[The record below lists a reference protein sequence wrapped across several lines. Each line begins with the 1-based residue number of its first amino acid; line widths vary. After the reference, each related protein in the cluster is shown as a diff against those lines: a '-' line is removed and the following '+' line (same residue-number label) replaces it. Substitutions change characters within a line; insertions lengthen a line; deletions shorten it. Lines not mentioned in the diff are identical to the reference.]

1 MTEVILP
8 PLMSG
13 LAVSGAVDPFV
24 TACAKASLGC
34 DAGLMVYNIASDRIG
49 ASLVLAP
56 EVRLTAA
63 MVMLPLCGVGLQN
76 ALGSLAPPEVAVHLG
91 WSGEIHVNGA
101 RCGRF
106 HVAAGPEESAALPD
120 WLVVGFEMPLIS
132 TTQNPGDNAEETALY
147 EEGCADINPVT
158 LIESWARHTLNWIAR
173 WEDEGTRPLHAEW
186 RGIAQG
192 LGEPAEFD
200 GKSGTF
206 LGIDED
212 FGMLLR
218 DGDETHLF
226 PLTALLQTS

>member
-13 LAVSGAVDPFV
+13 LAVSGAIDPFV
-24 TACAKASLGC
+24 TACAKAGLGC
-34 DAGLMVYNIASDRIG
+34 DAGLMVYNISLDRLG
-49 ASLVLAP
+49 AALVFAP
-56 EVRLTAA
+56 EVRLSAA
-63 MVMLPLCGVGLQN
+63 MAMLPLCGVGLQN

-91 WSGEIHVNGA
+91 WSGDILVNGA

-106 HVAAGPEESAALPD
+106 RVAASSGESGALPD
-120 WLVVGFEMPLIS
+120 WLVVGFEMPLIA
-132 TTQNPGDNAEETALY
+132 TQNPGDDIEATALY
-147 EEGCADINPVT
+147 EEGCADVEPVT

-173 WEDEGTRPLHAEW
+173 WEDGGSRSLHAEW

-192 LGEPAEFD
+192 LGEAIRF
-200 GKSGTF
+200 GGRSGTF

-226 PLTALLQTS
+226 PLTTLLQSS